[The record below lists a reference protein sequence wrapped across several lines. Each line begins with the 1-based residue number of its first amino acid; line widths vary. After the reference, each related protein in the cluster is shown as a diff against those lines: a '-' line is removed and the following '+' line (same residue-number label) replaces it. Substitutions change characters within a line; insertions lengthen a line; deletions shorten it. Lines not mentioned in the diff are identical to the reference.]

1 MTKFEIFL
9 IHLSFFSLLSFAPCS
24 HFENFKNGSRIMEW
38 KYPLPKIN
46 SSCSSFLVH
55 FNFFVPS
62 TFKSSIIINCYIH
75 DIMWNIRLVSTQKFF
90 EKLKK
95 IRNVSPSE
103 NAAYVLNDW
112 IKPNTDYNLYYT
124 DISWH
129 KSRRSKSI
137 SSLYYQFVGSTFCV
151 GRIFCGVIMIQHK
164 HTIKCR
170 TRLFNYERRKKVYGI
185 RLRIQVI
192 YIIHNQLSFH
202 CVKSVLI
209 RSFSGPYFSAFGL
222 KTTR

>member
-1 MTKFEIFL
+1 MFEFFGSFQLFCTMKIWKFNYNKLLYSWYNVE
-9 IHLSFFSLLSFAPCS
+9 HPFS
-24 HFENFKNGSRIMEW
+24 
-38 KYPLPKIN
+38 KYAKI
-46 SSCSSFLVH
+46 
-55 FNFFVPS
+55 
-62 TFKSSIIINCYIH
+62 
-75 DIMWNIRLVSTQKFF
+75 F

-103 NAAYVLNDW
+103 NAACVLNDW
-112 IKPNTDYNLYYT
+112 IKPNADYNLYYT
-124 DISWH
+124 VISWH

-137 SSLYYQFVGSTFCV
+137 SSLYYQFVVSTFCV

-170 TRLFNYERRKKVYGI
+170 TRLFNYKRRKKVYGI

>member
-1 MTKFEIFL
+1 
-9 IHLSFFSLLSFAPCS
+9 
-24 HFENFKNGSRIMEW
+24 MEW

-46 SSCSSFLVH
+46 SSCSSFSVH

-62 TFKSSIIINCYIH
+62 TFESSIIINCYIH
-75 DIMWNIRLVSTQKFF
+75 DIMWNIHLVSTQKFF

-112 IKPNTDYNLYYT
+112 IKPNTDNNLYYT
-124 DISWH
+124 VISWH

-137 SSLYYQFVGSTFCV
+137 SSLYYQFVVSTFCV

-170 TRLFNYERRKKVYGI
+170 TRLFHYERRKKVYGI
-185 RLRIQVI
+185 RLRIQSHLHYTQPTELPLRKKCPYKKFFWSVFFRI
-192 YIIHNQLSFH
+192 RTENNGIGSISPYSVRMRENTEQKNSEYGHFSHSAIHKH
-202 CVKSVLI
+202 
-209 RSFSGPYFSAFGL
+209 
-222 KTTR
+222 